1 MKAQLCR
8 SSGDAARGTVHDIGQ
23 EAAPRRIVG
32 QRTHQT
38 VGFVL
43 SPDGM
48 HQLWATVGEPCWGGS
63 DGSPASIAVRFLFYF
78 VEESPHPGIPVAWV
92 KCRVRVGQQLRSV
105 FLRDGLHLLQGAWPR
120 LGCRH
125 IHGQPLSRKRE
136 VRLFG
141 LRQREL
147 GDAVGSVENIEQTFL
162 YVYLTVPDCA
172 MK

>member
-43 SPDGM
+43 STDGM

-92 KCRVRVGQQLRSV
+92 KCCVRVGQQLRPV
-105 FLRDGLHLLQGAWPR
+105 FLRDGLHLLQGAWPSI
-120 LGCRH
+120 GCHAEEDGEQSHDGFFFH
-125 IHGQPLSRKRE
+125 IHI
-136 VRLFG
+136 LFYCS
-141 LRQREL
+141 LISAEP
-147 GDAVGSVENIEQTFL
+147 VVF
-162 YVYLTVPDCA
+162 PDPVFSWTA
-172 MK
+172 